1 MSSSVYFKFP
11 CTLPSKQGGSWS
23 QHQTALI
30 NSGLII
36 YIRAGRPL
44 ISHVAFL
51 KFAFLEVSIWNI
63 RLDFYKPL
71 LFAILRLG
79 SQAQE
84 MLPTRFHLQ
93 YSWMLNFS
101 LQNVLQ
107 LSKRDVLKTGT
118 TYAMPSAGLR
128 YLEGSFW
135 LCETTL
141 TSLDRAFS
149 LLVVCCCLIAW
160 FFVFQT
166 GSHSVIQSNLK
177 FMATYVPQTPEF
189 WDYKHEPL
197 CLVPFLIKYNY
208 SKIMT
213 F

>member
-84 MLPTRFHLQ
+84 MLPARFHLQ

-107 LSKRDVLKTGT
+107 LSKRERAVLKTGT
-118 TYAMPSAGLR
+118 THAMPSAGLR
-128 YLEGSFW
+128 YLEGFF
-135 LCETTL
+135 LTL
-141 TSLDRAFS
+141 WNHPHFLRQSIRFAC
-149 LLVVCCCLIAW
+149 LLLL
-160 FFVFQT
+160 F
-166 GSHSVIQSNLK
+166 
-177 FMATYVPQTPEF
+177 
-189 WDYKHEPL
+189 D
-197 CLVPFLIKYNY
+197 CLVLCFSDRVSFCN
-208 SKIMT
+208 SEQS
-213 F
+213 

>member
-1 MSSSVYFKFP
+1 MSLDPTQHSNDGRMGKPGPLSAAHIWRPFMSSSVYFKFP
-11 CTLPSKQGGSWS
+11 CPLPSKQGGSWS
-23 QHQTALI
+23 QHQTGLI

-93 YSWMLNFS
+93 YLGMLNFS

-107 LSKRDVLKTGT
+107 LSKWERAVLKTGT
-118 TYAMPSAGLR
+118 THAMPSAGLR
-128 YLEGSFW
+128 YLEG
-135 LCETTL
+135 
-141 TSLDRAFS
+141 FS
-149 LLVVCCCLIAW
+149 
-160 FFVFQT
+160 
-166 GSHSVIQSNLK
+166 
-177 FMATYVPQTPEF
+177 
-189 WDYKHEPL
+189 
-197 CLVPFLIKYNY
+197 
-208 SKIMT
+208 
-213 F
+213 